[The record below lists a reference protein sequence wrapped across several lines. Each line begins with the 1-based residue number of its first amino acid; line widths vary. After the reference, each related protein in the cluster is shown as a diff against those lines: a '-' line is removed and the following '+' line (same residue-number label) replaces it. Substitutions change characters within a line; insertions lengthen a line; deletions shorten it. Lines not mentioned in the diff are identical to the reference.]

1 MNLKYLCAFNC
12 LQNAVINFA
21 QEPFHRRVTVVENFG
36 SKSALIEIHL
46 SSSSFD
52 EAILKIIH
60 VSLSSNK
67 TTFPEMGRV
76 KLVFAGINLRHYLN
90 SNEL

>member
-1 MNLKYLCAFNC
+1 MK
-12 LQNAVINFA
+12 
-21 QEPFHRRVTVVENFG
+21 TVR
-36 SKSALIEIHL
+36 
-46 SSSSFD
+46 SSFD